1 MQSEPSRT
9 AMLAAA
15 ARAGHILSHGPRVVL
30 NDWLAWPLLGSD
42 AETYLERGVT
52 LLGEYAVDYA
62 TWHAAR
68 TRLPEDWV
76 AASAAEQYVLLGAG
90 LDSFA
95 WRQTGAI
102 PVYEFDHPAT
112 QRWKRTRLEK
122 LLRLG
127 LLPWPPTLTMV
138 EADFERQ
145 SLQAILETSPLDL
158 HRPLF
163 VSWIGV
169 LTYLTPDAIT
179 AALSALPP
187 CSAAISY
194 VLPEARWDARTRTFA
209 EPMMR
214 ALAELGE
221 PLLTLTTPEE
231 TAALIETGGFR
242 VVEDI
247 GADDVTARFGL
258 PCVSHERIVL
268 AHKGS

>member
-15 ARAGHILSHGPRVVL
+15 ARASHILSHGPRAVI

-42 AETYLERGVT
+42 AETYLERGLPVM
-52 LLGEYAVDYA
+52 GEYAVEYA

-102 PVYEFDHPAT
+102 AVYEFDHPAT
-112 QRWKRTRLEK
+112 QCWKRTRLEK
-122 LLRLG
+122 LVRLG
-127 LLPWPPTLTMV
+127 LPWPPTLTMV

-145 SLQAILETSPLDL
+145 SLQTVLETSPLDL
-158 HRPLF
+158 QRPLF

-169 LTYLTPDAIT
+169 LPYLTPDAIT

-194 VLPEARWDARTRTFA
+194 GLPEARCDARTRTFA
-209 EPMMR
+209 VPMMR

-221 PLLTLTTPEE
+221 RILTLTTPED

-247 GADDVTARFGL
+247 GADDITARFGL
-258 PCVSHERIVL
+258 PCVSPERIVL
-268 AHKGS
+268 AHKAS